1 MWRGR
6 SVDGV
11 APDPYLKLKRGTNI
25 WNDVSNN
32 EWDRITVARS
42 GSTRERREESGARSI
57 DRSIDSFEL
66 EHEATTRNRAEGGF
80 LDRDWF
86 CFSLSIGHINHI
98 ANDAA
103 LLFIY
108 SLSLSSSAFSYQISV
123 SPVFV
128 PPRYSVVSLRRLHRR
143 RDRLYRSTTRCRGGD
158 RLSSK
163 WKALMIYSTFNFLLF
178 LHFNDFSLFDKIRW
192 IKLNFRPMIPRT
204 K

>member
-108 SLSLSSSAFSYQISV
+108 SLSLVLRFFLPDLGISRLRPSSVFRRKSAATPSSAGSSLSFDHAMPRRRPSFVEMKSV
-123 SPVFV
+123 NNMFHVQFFIIPSFQ
-128 PPRYSVVSLRRLHRR
+128 RFQSLR
-143 RDRLYRSTTRCRGGD
+143 
-158 RLSSK
+158 
-163 WKALMIYSTFNFLLF
+163 
-178 LHFNDFSLFDKIRW
+178 
-192 IKLNFRPMIPRT
+192 
-204 K
+204 

>member
-1 MWRGR
+1 M
-6 SVDGV
+6 
-11 APDPYLKLKRGTNI
+11 
-25 WNDVSNN
+25 
-32 EWDRITVARS
+32 ARS

-108 SLSLSSSAFSYQISV
+108 SLSLSLSR
-123 SPVFV
+123 
-128 PPRYSVVSLRRLHRR
+128 PP
-143 RDRLYRSTTRCRGGD
+143 
-158 RLSSK
+158 
-163 WKALMIYSTFNFLLF
+163 LF
-178 LHFNDFSLFDKIRW
+178 LTRSRYLPSSSL
-192 IKLNFRPMIPRT
+192 LGIPS
-204 K
+204 